1 MMGFKGRAFAPLL
14 AVSLEELV
22 PQDHF
27 YRHVQ
32 KVLDLSFVHDLV
44 REYYSV
50 AGRPSIDPV
59 VFFKLHL
66 VMFFE
71 DIRSERLLMRQV
83 ADRLSVRWYLGYDLD
98 EPLPDHSSLT
108 KIRNRYGVA
117 VFRRF
122 FETVVK
128 QCQEAGLVWGK
139 ELYIDSTKV
148 QANASQ
154 ASLKPRF
161 FVEAH
166 LSNLFDDPQSVCQE
180 SERVST
186 QEEESVGE
194 GSESEE
200 RQEPQLLPISL
211 TQQERETLTQ
221 SNQERH
227 DWIEQLGAQNRRM
240 TTRGYQRLADL
251 WVSTTDP
258 DATRMETKTG
268 SDMGYRTHYVVDG
281 GKSRIILQV
290 LVAPSEVMDN
300 QPMLD
305 LLWRTRFRWK
315 LWPRLATGDRKYGT
329 EDNIVA
335 LETQH
340 IRAFIPLPDHDH
352 RTTFFSSDRF
362 RYEPERDVYI
372 CPTGKELRF
381 DRAHSTERALR
392 YRARA
397 KDCNHCPLKAQC
409 TTNPQGRSLCRSVE
423 ETILERVRSYQDLES
438 YKKALRKRQV
448 WVEPLFAEGK
458 DWHGMRRF
466 RLRRLW
472 RVNCEALIRA
482 AGQNLKRLL
491 KKRGW
496 GRRPFPA
503 EAGAMVPPPDW
514 ETDEFSRHNLLKNL
528 RPGIAV
534 ASLVAYRAT
543 RTFFEPQTSWF
554 SWLISIYA
562 NFVFSMF
569 YFLYLLHHLV
579 MYYSLSLSTFAQSSS
594 SAFP

>member
-1 MMGFKGRAFAPLL
+1 
-14 AVSLEELV
+14 LE
-22 PQDHF
+22 
-27 YRHVQ
+27 
-32 KVLDLSFVHDLV
+32 
-44 REYYSV
+44 
-50 AGRPSIDPV
+50 
-59 VFFKLHL
+59 
-66 VMFFE
+66 
-71 DIRSERLLMRQV
+71 
-83 ADRLSVRWYLGYDLD
+83 
-98 EPLPDHSSLT
+98 
-108 KIRNRYGVA
+108 
-117 VFRRF
+117 RR
-122 FETVVK
+122 
-128 QCQEAGLVWGK
+128 
-139 ELYIDSTKV
+139 
-148 QANASQ
+148 
-154 ASLKPRF
+154 
-161 FVEAH
+161 
-166 LSNLFDDPQSVCQE
+166 
-180 SERVST
+180 
-186 QEEESVGE
+186 EESV
-194 GSESEE
+194 EE
-200 RQEPQLLPISL
+200 VGALKERPAPKPLPTSL
-211 TQQERETLTQ
+211 DQQERETLAQ

-227 DWIEQLGAQNRRM
+227 DWIEQLGAQNRKM

-290 LVAPSEVMDN
+290 LVTPSEVMDN

-315 LWPRLATGDRKYGT
+315 LHPRQATGDRKYGT
-329 EDNIVA
+329 EDNLVS
-335 LETQH
+335 LEAQH

-352 RTTFFSSDRF
+352 RTAFFSSDRF

-392 YRARA
+392 YRASA

-423 ETILERVRSYQDLES
+423 ETLLERVRSYQDRES

-472 RVNCEALIRA
+472 RVNSEALLRA

-496 GRRPFPA
+496 GRRPFPTEAVALMPVERGEA
-503 EAGAMVPPPDW
+503 EALPRNAP
-514 ETDEFSRHNLLKNL
+514 LKNQ
-528 RPGIAV
+528 RASTAV
-534 ASLVAYRAT
+534 ASLVSSSVA
-543 RTFFEPQTSWF
+543 RTFLEAQTSWF
-554 SWLISIYA
+554 SLINSVHDVYLFCMLNSIFTLF
-562 NFVFSMF
+562 NGF
-569 YFLYLLHHLV
+569 
-579 MYYSLSLSTFAQSSS
+579 
-594 SAFP
+594 

>member
-1 MMGFKGRAFAPLL
+1 
-14 AVSLEELV
+14 
-22 PQDHF
+22 
-27 YRHVQ
+27 
-32 KVLDLSFVHDLV
+32 
-44 REYYSV
+44 
-50 AGRPSIDPV
+50 
-59 VFFKLHL
+59 VFFKLQL
-66 VMFFE
+66 VLFFE

-83 ADRLSVRWYLGYDLD
+83 ADRLSVRWYVGYDLD

-108 KIRNRYGVA
+108 KIRNRYGVE

-122 FETVVK
+122 FDRIVE
-128 QCQEAGLVWGK
+128 QCQAAGLVWGK

-154 ASLKPRF
+154 DSLKPRY

-166 LSNLFDDPQSVCQE
+166 LGNLFDDPQEVSQGA
-180 SERVST
+180 ERASA
-186 QEEESVGE
+186 QEEENVDAANM
-194 GSESEE
+194 SEE
-200 RQEPQLLPISL
+200 RQAPQLLPTSL
-211 TQQERETLTQ
+211 DQQERETLAQ

-227 DWIEQLGAQNRRM
+227 DWIEQLGAQNRS
-240 TTRGYQRLADL
+240 TTGRYQRKADL

-258 DATRMETKTG
+258 DATLMETKAG

-315 LWPRLATGDRKYGT
+315 LWPRQVTGDRKYGT
-329 EDNIVA
+329 EDNLVA
-335 LETQH
+335 LEVQH

-352 RTTFFSSDRF
+352 RTAFFSSERF

-397 KDCNHCPLKAQC
+397 KDCNHCPLQAQC

-423 ETILERVRSYQDLES
+423 ETILERVRSYQNLES
-438 YKKALRKRQV
+438 YRKALRKRQV

-472 RVNCEALIRA
+472 RVNSEALLRA

-491 KKRGW
+491 QKRGW
-496 GRRPFPA
+496 GRRPFPTEAVALMPA
-503 EAGAMVPPPDW
+503 ERGEA
-514 ETDEFSRHNLLKNL
+514 ETFPRNALLKSQ
-528 RPGIAV
+528 RASVAV
-534 ASLVAYRAT
+534 ASIASWEVA
-543 RTFFEPQTSWF
+543 RTFVEAQTSRF
-554 SWLISIYA
+554 SLIYSVSDVYS
-562 NFVFSMF
+562 FSLVIF
-569 YFLYLLHHLV
+569 SFFLFLAFL
-579 MYYSLSLSTFAQSSS
+579 TFALFPLVFPIPGESSGCS
-594 SAFP
+594 GSCILS